1 MFLAIITF
9 EISPLRLTAP
19 VPKAFGGARRND
31 RNDKPDFKSPRYF
44 MDVFT
49 TALMN
54 YADRLASG
62 PNQVFFLPK
71 IIVQRN
77 PLSPHRGPPKESCVR
92 GQWGVLAC

>member
-1 MFLAIITF
+1 
-9 EISPLRLTAP
+9 
-19 VPKAFGGARRND
+19 
-31 RNDKPDFKSPRYF
+31 

-77 PLSPHRGPPKESCVR
+77 PLSPHRGPPKESCVTHGKR
-92 GQWGVLAC
+92 GLRGVLFFRERGGKKE